1 MTKGPPRARR
11 AERLHRRDDP
21 EGWSEKREQNHTPMK
36 TNTNLKALWIA
47 GVLTT
52 REYYL
57 LRRQAKRK

>member
-1 MTKGPPRARR
+1 
-11 AERLHRRDDP
+11 
-21 EGWSEKREQNHTPMK
+21 MK